1 MASFFVNKS
10 TLKIS
15 LSVVSALL
23 IIGVTQIHAQSADAA
38 HLSNFQTH
46 SSITMPA
53 AQSPFSL
60 LDLSRIRW
68 NQSYGVMYS
77 SGSAGSGSY
86 GMYTNS
92 FLYEFSPKLSLAF
105 DVGIGH
111 NPGVLFNKNQSADAH
126 VFPSF
131 NFDYHPSSKFR
142 LSVGFAS
149 VPGPYLFGSP
159 YTSGWNRW
167 GTRDYSLGGANSYS
181 GYAEPV
187 DSQGK

>member
-1 MASFFVNKS
+1 MKKS
-10 TLKIS
+10 TFT
-15 LSVVSALL
+15 LSCTVAFALL
-23 IIGVTQIHAQSADAA
+23 MAGFTQVQAQSADAA
-38 HLSNFQTH
+38 HLSNFRTH

-53 AQSPFSL
+53 AQNPFSL
-60 LDLSRIRW
+60 LDLSRVRW
-68 NQSYGVMYS
+68 SQSYGVMYS

-111 NPGVLFNKNQSADAH
+111 NPGVLFNKTQSADAH

-159 YTSGWNRW
+159 YASGWNRW
-167 GTRDYSLGGANSYS
+167 GTRDYDLGSANSFS